1 MKKNCLIQ
9 LRIET
14 SLLEKLRKQAEES
27 GITISDL
34 CRQKMQAPSLLAEI
48 DEKLEY
54 IKKQLSN

>member
-1 MKKNCLIQ
+1 
-9 LRIET
+9 
-14 SLLEKLRKQAEES
+14 LEKLRKQAEES